1 MQYLIQHLIPYISL
15 LGLFLPLLILFY
27 NKGFKSVNR
36 FLAGFLFFSS
46 LYLLESLTFFYST
59 SRPWA
64 AFFTMSHDF
73 IFYLV
78 GPLSFFYVRG
88 MLRDNARLGKKDW
101 LQFLPFVL
109 SFIGSIPYYFSS
121 WEYKLMI
128 ADNILSNEWDIAQ
141 FELNFIFHHK
151 VDQVFN
157 MLHMYFYACSLWY
170 LIWKYKRDAN
180 SRIYHV
186 PQFKLIRNWLFLFT
200 IIITVITINFSVTVI
215 DILVYDE
222 KSLFLQKAVIPL
234 FCSSIIY
241 VGMNMIIM
249 FFPHIMYGLPIE
261 VKNVVAPMPEDGIEV
276 GTSLPHP
283 QPKPET
289 ISDEMIEE
297 DEKITPQ
304 LFSEAYISAIEAT
317 LNTCINKALYLQQDF
332 RLVTI
337 SSISAF
343 PAHHLTY
350 YFNTIIGISFSEW
363 RNKLRIEYAVKLLQ
377 QGDYK
382 NQTLE
387 AIANKAGFATQNTF
401 IRTFKRII
409 GKTPSEYL
417 KENA

>member
-1 MQYLIQHLIPYISL
+1 MHYLIQHIIPYISL

-27 NKGFKSVNR
+27 NKGFKSINR

-59 SRPWA
+59 SRTWA

-88 MLRDNARLGKKDW
+88 MLRDNARLDKIDW
-101 LQFLPFVL
+101 LQFIPFVL

-128 ADNILSNEWDIAQ
+128 ADNILSNDWDIAQ

-151 VDQVFN
+151 VDQVLN

-170 LIWKYKRDAN
+170 LIWKYKSDAT

-234 FCSSIIY
+234 FFSSIIY

-261 VKNVVAPMPEDGIEV
+261 LKNIAAPMPAV
-276 GTSLPHP
+276 GVEESKSHSLPEM
-283 QPKPET
+283 ET
-289 ISDEMIEE
+289 ISDEMNEE
-297 DEKITPQ
+297 DKKIALL
-304 LFSEAYISAIEAT
+304 LFSEEYLSKINEQ
-317 LNTCINKALYLQQDF
+317 LNECVNKDLFIRPDF
-332 RLVTI
+332 RLATI
-337 SSISAF
+337 TSISRL
-343 PAHHLTY
+343 PDHHLTY
-350 YFNTIIGISFSEW
+350 YFNTIMGMSFSDW
-363 RNKLRIEYAVKLLQ
+363 RNKLRIQYAVKLLHQ
-377 QGDYK
+377 EEYK

-387 AIANKAGFATQNTF
+387 AIANKVGFATQNTF
-401 IRTFKRII
+401 IRAFKAVI

>member
-1 MQYLIQHLIPYISL
+1 
-15 LGLFLPLLILFY
+15 
-27 NKGFKSVNR
+27 
-36 FLAGFLFFSS
+36 
-46 LYLLESLTFFYST
+46 
-59 SRPWA
+59 
-64 AFFTMSHDF
+64 
-73 IFYLV
+73 
-78 GPLSFFYVRG
+78 
-88 MLRDNARLGKKDW
+88 
-101 LQFLPFVL
+101 
-109 SFIGSIPYYFSS
+109 
-121 WEYKLMI
+121 MI

-151 VDQVFN
+151 VDQVLN
-157 MLHMYFYACSLWY
+157 MLHMYFYASSLWY

-261 VKNVVAPMPEDGIEV
+261 VKNVVAPMPEVGIEV
-276 GTSLPHP
+276 GTSQPHP

-289 ISDEMIEE
+289 ISDEINEE

-317 LNTCINKALYLQQDF
+317 LNTCINTALYLQQDF

-350 YFNTIIGISFSEW
+350 YFNTIIGMSFSEW

-387 AIANKAGFATQNTF
+387 AISNKAGFATQNTF